1 MVVLM
6 KHYLGFAVR
15 VEEKETGIFKR
26 KKQEEI
32 FCKLRVGADSFAE
45 AQDTICDK
53 MSLHKIIVAFI
64 FPFTKEGLN
73 DAGYTD
79 FE

>member
-1 MVVLM
+1 M

-15 VEEKETGIFKR
+15 IEEKKNGTFFKR

-32 FCKLRVGADSFAE
+32 FCKVRIGANSFAE
-45 AQDTICDK
+45 AQDMICDK
-53 MSLHKIIVAFI
+53 MPLHKMTMAFV
-64 FPFTKEGLN
+64 FPFTEEGLN
-73 DAGYTD
+73 DARRAD

>member
-1 MVVLM
+1 M

-15 VEEKETGIFKR
+15 IEEKETGIFYKR

-32 FCKLRVGADSFAE
+32 FCKLRVGADSFSE
-45 AQDTICDK
+45 AQDMLCDK
-53 MSLHKIIVAFI
+53 KSLHKMPVAFV
-64 FPFTKEGLN
+64 FPFTEEGLN
-73 DAGYTD
+73 DARRAD

>member
-1 MVVLM
+1 M

-15 VEEKETGIFKR
+15 IEEKKNGTFFKR

-45 AQDTICDK
+45 AQDMICDK
-53 MSLHKIIVAFI
+53 MSLHKMTVAFV
-64 FPFTKEGLN
+64 FPFTEEGLN
-73 DAGYTD
+73 NARRAD